1 MRYFYQNK
9 SNELTLKHFYLQLIF
24 ILFLTMAH
32 AQNGATY
39 QIKGKVNADIND
51 LEGINVENV
60 ESEKT
65 TVTDKQGYFYINAR
79 VGETLV
85 LSSVQLKKVYRIINE
100 SDLDKELI
108 YILMSAKTVELK
120 EVVIEK
126 SEINAVSV
134 GIVSKN
140 QKTFTPAERKLN
152 EATTG
157 GGLVPLNP
165 ILNAISGRTT
175 MLKKEI
181 IVEKKEKSLYRIEY
195 LFEENYFVEK
205 LKIPQEF
212 VKGFQYYAVENIDLQ
227 KALKAKNKTLA
238 KFLMI
243 NLSKE
248 YLQTIQSKD

>member
-1 MRYFYQNK
+1 
-9 SNELTLKHFYLQLIF
+9 
-24 ILFLTMAH
+24 MAH

-108 YILMSAKTVELK
+108 YISMSAKTVELK

-126 SEINAVSV
+126 SEINAVSM
-134 GIVSKN
+134 GIVSKD
-140 QKTFTPAERKLN
+140 QKTYTPAERKVRT
-152 EATTG
+152 ATTG
-157 GGLVPLNP
+157 LLDPL
-165 ILNAISGRTT
+165 LNKISGRTE
-175 MLKKEI
+175 MLKKEVV
-181 IVEKKEKSLYRIEY
+181 VEKNEKALVRLEY

-205 LKIPQEF
+205 LKIPQEY

-227 KALKAKNKTLA
+227 NALKAKNKTLA

>member
-39 QIKGKVNADIND
+39 QIKGKVNADISD

-108 YILMSAKTVELK
+108 YISMSAKTVELN

-126 SEINAVSV
+126 SEINAASL
-134 GIVSKN
+134 GIVSKD
-140 QKTFTPAERKLN
+140 QKTYTPAERKVRT
-152 EATTG
+152 ATTG
-157 GGLVPLNP
+157 LLDPL
-165 ILNAISGRTT
+165 LNKISGRTE
-175 MLKKEI
+175 MLKKEVV
-181 IVEKKEKSLYRIEY
+181 VEKNEKALVRLEY

-205 LKIPQEF
+205 LKIPQEY
-212 VKGFQYYAVENIDLQ
+212 VKGFQYYAVENVDLQ
-227 KALKAKNKTLA
+227 NALKAKNKTLA

>member
-1 MRYFYQNK
+1 MKQY
-9 SNELTLKHFYLQLIF
+9 YLQLIF
-24 ILFLTMAH
+24 ILFLSIAQ
-32 AQNGATY
+32 AQNDAVY

-85 LSSVQLKKVYRIINE
+85 LSSVQFKKVYRIIDE

-126 SEINAVSV
+126 SEINAASL
-134 GIVSKN
+134 GIVSKD
-140 QKTFTPAERKLN
+140 QKTYTPAERKVRT
-152 EATTG
+152 ATTG
-157 GGLVPLNP
+157 LLDPL
-165 ILNAISGRTT
+165 LNKISGRTE
-175 MLKKEI
+175 MLKKEVV
-181 IVEKKEKSLYRIEY
+181 VEKNEKALARLEY

-205 LKIPQEF
+205 LKIPQEY

-227 KALKAKNKTLA
+227 NALKAKNKTLA

-248 YLQTIQSKD
+248 YLQTIQSKN

>member
-1 MRYFYQNK
+1 
-9 SNELTLKHFYLQLIF
+9 
-24 ILFLTMAH
+24 MAH

-39 QIKGKVNADIND
+39 QIKGKVNADISD

-108 YILMSAKTVELK
+108 YISMSAKTVELN

-126 SEINAVSV
+126 SEINAASL
-134 GIVSKN
+134 GIVSKD
-140 QKTFTPAERKLN
+140 QKTYTPAERKVRT
-152 EATTG
+152 ATTG
-157 GGLVPLNP
+157 LLDPL
-165 ILNAISGRTT
+165 LNKISGRTE
-175 MLKKEI
+175 MLKKEVV
-181 IVEKKEKSLYRIEY
+181 VEKNEKALVRLEY

-205 LKIPQEF
+205 LKIPQEY
-212 VKGFQYYAVENIDLQ
+212 VKGFQYYAVENVDLQ
-227 KALKAKNKTLA
+227 NALKAKNKTLA

>member
-1 MRYFYQNK
+1 V
-9 SNELTLKHFYLQLIF
+9 KHFYLQLIF
-24 ILFLTMAH
+24 VLFLTTVY
-32 AQNGATY
+32 AQDGATY
-39 QIKGKVNADIND
+39 QIKGKVNADISD

-108 YILMSAKTVELK
+108 YVLMNSKTVELK

-126 SEINAVSV
+126 SEINASSI

-140 QKTFTPAERKLN
+140 QKTYTPAERKVRT
-152 EATTG
+152 ATTG
-157 GGLVPLNP
+157 LLDPL
-165 ILNAISGRTT
+165 LNKISGRTE
-175 MLKKEI
+175 MLKKGVA
-181 IVEKKEKSLYRIEY
+181 VEKNEKALVRLEY

-205 LKIPQEF
+205 LKIPQEY
-212 VKGFQYYAVENIDLQ
+212 VKGFHYYAVESIDLQ
-227 KALKAKNKTLA
+227 NALKVKNKTLA

-248 YLQTIQSKD
+248 YLRIIQPKD

>member
-24 ILFLTMAH
+24 ILFLTMAN

-126 SEINAVSV
+126 SEINAVSM
-134 GIVSKN
+134 GIVSKD
-140 QKTFTPAERKLN
+140 QKNYTPAERKVRT
-152 EATTG
+152 ATTG
-157 GGLVPLNP
+157 LLDPL
-165 ILNAISGRTT
+165 LNKISGRTE
-175 MLKKEI
+175 MLKKEVV
-181 IVEKKEKSLYRIEY
+181 VEKNEKALVRLEY

-212 VKGFQYYAVENIDLQ
+212 VKGFQYYAVENVDLQ

>member
-108 YILMSAKTVELK
+108 YILMTAKTVELK

-126 SEINAVSV
+126 SDINAVSL
-134 GIVSKN
+134 GIVSKIKRATR
-140 QKTFTPAERKLN
+140 QPN
-152 EATTG
+152 E
-157 GGLVPLNP
+157 
-165 ILNAISGRTT
+165 S
-175 MLKKEI
+175 
-181 IVEKKEKSLYRIEY
+181 
-195 LFEENYFVEK
+195 
-205 LKIPQEF
+205 
-212 VKGFQYYAVENIDLQ
+212 
-227 KALKAKNKTLA
+227 
-238 KFLMI
+238 
-243 NLSKE
+243 
-248 YLQTIQSKD
+248 

>member
-24 ILFLTMAH
+24 ILFLTMAN

-39 QIKGKVNADIND
+39 QIKGKVNADISD

-126 SEINAVSV
+126 SEINAVSM
-134 GIVSKN
+134 GIVSKD
-140 QKTFTPAERKLN
+140 QKTYTPAERKVRT
-152 EATTG
+152 ATTG
-157 GGLVPLNP
+157 LLDPL
-165 ILNAISGRTT
+165 LNKISGRTE
-175 MLKKEI
+175 MLKKEVV
-181 IVEKKEKSLYRIEY
+181 VEKNEKALVRLEY

-212 VKGFQYYAVENIDLQ
+212 VKGFQYYAVENVDLQ

>member
-1 MRYFYQNK
+1 
-9 SNELTLKHFYLQLIF
+9 
-24 ILFLTMAH
+24 MAH

-108 YILMSAKTVELK
+108 YILMTAKTVELK

-126 SEINAVSV
+126 SDINAVSL

-140 QKTFTPAERKLN
+140 QKSYTPAERKLRTA
-152 EATTG
+152 EELHWYSPLLIPLG
-157 GGLVPLNP
+157 GMSVDGMINS
-165 ILNAISGRTT
+165 ISGRTE
-175 MLKKEI
+175 MLKKEVI
-181 IVEKKEKSLYRIEY
+181 IEKNEKALETLEY
-195 LFEENYFVEK
+195 LFEENYFIEK
-205 LKIPQEF
+205 LKIPQEY
-212 VKGFQYYAVENIDLQ
+212 VKAFQFYIIEDSAFA
-227 KALKAKNKTLA
+227 KAIKAKNKTLA
-238 KFLMI
+238 QFRMGELAIK
-243 NLSKE
+243 
-248 YLQTIQSKD
+248 YLEMLEGK

>member
-24 ILFLTMAH
+24 ILFLTMAN

-126 SEINAVSV
+126 SEINAASL
-134 GIVSKN
+134 GIVSKD
-140 QKTFTPAERKLN
+140 QKTYTPAERKVRT
-152 EATTG
+152 ATTG
-157 GGLVPLNP
+157 ILDPL
-165 ILNAISGRTT
+165 LNKISGRTE
-175 MLKKEI
+175 MLKKEVV
-181 IVEKKEKSLYRIEY
+181 VEKNEKALVRLEY

-205 LKIPQEF
+205 LKIPQEY
-212 VKGFQYYAVENIDLQ
+212 VKGFQYYAVENVDLQ
-227 KALKAKNKTLA
+227 NALKAKNKTLA

>member
-1 MRYFYQNK
+1 
-9 SNELTLKHFYLQLIF
+9 LKHFYLQLIF
-24 ILFLTMAH
+24 ILFITMAN

-65 TVTDKQGYFYINAR
+65 TITDKQGYFYINAR

-108 YILMSAKTVELK
+108 YVSMSAKTVELK
-120 EVVIEK
+120 EVTIEK
-126 SEINAVSV
+126 SEINAVSQ

-140 QKTFTPAERKLN
+140 QKTYTPAERKLY

-157 GGLVPLNP
+157 GGIVPLNP
-165 ILNAISGRTT
+165 ILNAISGRTA

-181 IVEKKEKSLYRIEY
+181 IVEKNEKSLYRLEY

-212 VKGFQYYAVENIDLQ
+212 VKGFQYYAVENDDLQ

>member
-32 AQNGATY
+32 AQNGVTY

-126 SEINAVSV
+126 SEINAVSM
-134 GIVSKN
+134 GIVSKD
-140 QKTFTPAERKLN
+140 QKTYTPAERKVRT
-152 EATTG
+152 ATTG
-157 GGLVPLNP
+157 LLDPL
-165 ILNAISGRTT
+165 LNKISGRTE
-175 MLKKEI
+175 MLKKEV
-181 IVEKKEKSLYRIEY
+181 IVEKNEKALVRLEY

-212 VKGFQYYAVENIDLQ
+212 VKGFQYYAVENVDLQ

>member
-1 MRYFYQNK
+1 
-9 SNELTLKHFYLQLIF
+9 
-24 ILFLTMAH
+24 MAN

-39 QIKGKVNADIND
+39 QIKGKVNADISD

-108 YILMSAKTVELK
+108 YISMSAKTVELK

-126 SEINAVSV
+126 SEINAVSM

-140 QKTFTPAERKLN
+140 QKTYTPAERKVRT
-152 EATTG
+152 ATTG
-157 GGLVPLNP
+157 LLDPL
-165 ILNAISGRTT
+165 LNKISGRTE
-175 MLKKEI
+175 MLKKEVV
-181 IVEKKEKSLYRIEY
+181 VEKNEKALVRLEY

-212 VKGFQYYAVENIDLQ
+212 VKGFQYYAVENVDLQ

>member
-1 MRYFYQNK
+1 M
-9 SNELTLKHFYLQLIF
+9 KHFYLQLIF
-24 ILFLTMAH
+24 VLFLTTVY
-32 AQNGATY
+32 AQDGATY
-39 QIKGKVNADIND
+39 QIKGKVNADISD

-108 YILMSAKTVELK
+108 YVLMNSKTVELK

-126 SEINAVSV
+126 SEINASSI
-134 GIVSKN
+134 GIVSKD
-140 QKTFTPAERKLN
+140 QKTYTPAERKVRTAEELHWYSPLLIPV
-152 EATTG
+152 G
-157 GGLVPLNP
+157 GMSVDGMINS
-165 ILNAISGRTT
+165 ISGRTE
-175 MLKKEI
+175 MLKKEVV
-181 IVEKKEKSLYRIEY
+181 VEKNEKALAKLEY
-195 LFEENYFVEK
+195 LFEENYFIEK

-212 VKGFQYYAVENIDLQ
+212 VNGFQYYAVENVDLQ
-227 KALKAKNKTLA
+227 NALKAKNKTLI
-238 KFLMI
+238 KFIMI

>member
-1 MRYFYQNK
+1 
-9 SNELTLKHFYLQLIF
+9 
-24 ILFLTMAH
+24 MAH
-32 AQNGATY
+32 AQNGVTY
-39 QIKGKVNADIND
+39 QIKGKVNADISD

-65 TVTDKQGYFYINAR
+65 TVTDKQGYFYINAK

-85 LSSVQLKKVYRIINE
+85 LSSIQLKKVYRIIIE

-108 YILMSAKTVELK
+108 YILMSAKTIDLK
-120 EVVIEK
+120 EIVIEK
-126 SEINAVSV
+126 SEINAVSE

-140 QKTFTPAERKLN
+140 QKNYTPAERKVRT
-152 EATTG
+152 ATTG
-157 GGLVPLNP
+157 LLDPL
-165 ILNAISGRTT
+165 LNKISGRTE
-175 MLKKEI
+175 MLKKGVA
-181 IVEKKEKSLYRIEY
+181 VEKNEKALVRLEY

-227 KALKAKNKTLA
+227 NALKAKNKTLA
-238 KFLMI
+238 KFVMI

-248 YLQTIQSKD
+248 YLRIIQSKD